1 MFLVCCHPEILLS
14 WQRDI
19 MASLLY
25 YHQKQIFHECFFSY
39 ICFQGGWDGS
49 VHLNSGEV
57 YEPEIDQWSFIA
69 PASTARWDA
78 GISVE
83 SDKIY
88 IVGGCDRNALCT
100 LETECYDPEKN
111 KWSKVASLPVATHG
125 LKCCTIQLPHKF
137 SKQSLMRFPNRDF
150 QSCHPA
156 EIFPHSHNLDGS
168 NWIIPIMN
176 A

>member
-1 MFLVCCHPEILLS
+1 MKLNKIDEVWNCANSPLSNVFGLLS
-14 WQRDI
+14 SRNFAT
-19 MASLLY
+19 MATWRYGSSSLLAVET
-25 YHQKQIFHECFFSY
+25 ILSRVLFSY

-137 SKQSLMRFPNRDF
+137 SK
-150 QSCHPA
+150 
-156 EIFPHSHNLDGS
+156 
-168 NWIIPIMN
+168 
-176 A
+176 

>member
-1 MFLVCCHPEILLS
+1 MKLTKIDEVWNCANSLLS
-14 WQRDI
+14 NVFGLLSSRNFAT
-19 MASLLY
+19 MAIWHNGSSSLLPLET
-25 YHQKQIFHECFFSY
+25 IFSWVLFTY
-39 ICFQGGWDGS
+39 ICLQGGWDGS

-137 SKQSLMRFPNRDF
+137 SK
-150 QSCHPA
+150 
-156 EIFPHSHNLDGS
+156 
-168 NWIIPIMN
+168 
-176 A
+176 

>member
-1 MFLVCCHPEILLS
+1 MTVLRQVNY
-14 WQRDI
+14 
-19 MASLLY
+19 SL
-25 YHQKQIFHECFFSY
+25 
-39 ICFQGGWDGS
+39 GGWDGS
-49 VHLNSGEV
+49 FHLNSGEV
-57 YEPEIDQWSFIA
+57 YEPEIDQWSMIV

-78 GISVE
+78 GIAVE

-137 SKQSLMRFPNRDF
+137 
-150 QSCHPA
+150 A
-156 EIFPHSHNLDGS
+156 
-168 NWIIPIMN
+168 
-176 A
+176 

>member
-1 MFLVCCHPEILLS
+1 MGIVVLSTNEISRLVLYSEVTLCLVILFMI
-14 WQRDI
+14 I
-19 MASLLY
+19 MHTISCSA
-25 YHQKQIFHECFFSY
+25 
-39 ICFQGGWDGS
+39 GGWDGT

-78 GISVE
+78 GIAVE

-88 IVGGCDRNALCT
+88 IVGGCDRNAPCT

-125 LKCCTIQLPHKF
+125 IKCCTIQLPHKF
-137 SKQSLMRFPNRDF
+137 S
-150 QSCHPA
+150 
-156 EIFPHSHNLDGS
+156 
-168 NWIIPIMN
+168 
-176 A
+176 

>member
-1 MFLVCCHPEILLS
+1 MKFETVQIHYLSNVFSLLS
-14 WQRDI
+14 SRNFAT
-19 MASLLY
+19 MATWCNGSSSLLPLET
-25 YHQKQIFHECFFSY
+25 ILSWVLFSY
-39 ICFQGGWDGS
+39 ISFQGGWDGS

-137 SKQSLMRFPNRDF
+137 SK
-150 QSCHPA
+150 
-156 EIFPHSHNLDGS
+156 
-168 NWIIPIMN
+168 
-176 A
+176 